1 MAVDWIRRKL
11 GADPPRPSE
20 PDREGEGE
28 GEDSP
33 ERLRERIAEMVRLIN
48 RNAGELPA
56 AAVVCARHLTD
67 TLAEIVD
74 TTAIRPLDIYAVISV
89 GNTLKDYL
97 PTTVQRYLAV
107 PEEARDQPRAA
118 GGTPTE
124 SLLAQL
130 DALQTSASS
139 VLIAS
144 QSQDVDAL
152 MSQGTFLATKFSGSD
167 LDL

>member
-1 MAVDWIRRKL
+1 MPVDWLRRKL
-11 GADPPRPSE
+11 GADPPRPSA
-20 PDREGEGE
+20 PDPVA
-28 GEDSP
+28 EDSP

-56 AAVVCARHLTD
+56 AAVVRARLLTD
-67 TLAEIVD
+67 TLGEIVD

-89 GNTLKDYL
+89 RNTLHDYL

-107 PEEARDQPRAA
+107 PAEAREVTRSS
-118 GGTPTE
+118 GGSPSE

-130 DALQTSASS
+130 DALGVSASS
-139 VLIAS
+139 VLVAS
-144 QSQDVDAL
+144 QNQDVDAL
-152 MSQGTFLATKFSGSD
+152 MTQGSFLATKFSGSD